1 MRNPRADTQGPTGRL
16 TALRARYEP
25 QLANLRGS
33 DTAKAAGLAGAMVIN
48 NVVALGSVVVFAR
61 LLSDYGSLAAL
72 VSYFLILAVAG
83 YAMQLA
89 TAREAVLGHLG
100 VGPALAATVRS
111 WTKSIL
117 LFTAV
122 MTVVSFLLRAPIA
135 SAVGVKQQWAA
146 ALGIPAGCL
155 YLLLCIM
162 RGVLQG
168 LGDYRAV
175 GISLVG
181 EQTAR
186 LITGAILA
194 AAGLGVTGAY
204 IGTPLSF
211 VAMMIYCAVPLRQR
225 LGRAAPDEPP
235 ALGLWEHVRQA
246 WVPIASLA
254 VIAVLQNIDIIVG
267 KHRFST
273 DVASSY
279 GATAQ
284 ASKVPI
290 WVAMG
295 VGFYLVPEVSR
306 RRAAGED
313 TRPVLAKSL
322 GIIAVAA
329 APCLLIYAAVPRLLL
344 RLAFGPKRLLAV
356 DSLLILGVAFTLL
369 AATYLAI
376 QYMLA
381 LKRTWFLAAIAVV
394 AVAEPF
400 FLLLAP
406 RRPAGFAAVVVAVQ
420 AAGALVAF
428 GLALRRERPPPAT
441 EPPDPAAT
449 EPDLVPASSV

>member
-1 MRNPRADTQGPTGRL
+1 MQGPTGRL
-16 TALRARYEP
+16 AALRARYEP
-25 QLANLRGS
+25 QLATFRRS
-33 DTAKAAGLAGAMVIN
+33 DTAKAAGLAGAMVVN

-83 YAMQLA
+83 YAMQVA

-100 VGPALAATVRS
+100 VGSGLAATVRS
-111 WTKSIL
+111 WTRSIL
-117 LFTAV
+117 LFTAGMAV
-122 MTVVSFLLRAPIA
+122 ISILLRHPIA
-135 SAVGVKQQWAA
+135 QAVGVKQQWAA

-175 GISLVG
+175 GISLIG

-186 LITGAILA
+186 LVTGAILA

-211 VAMMIYCAVPLRQR
+211 VAMMLYCAVPLRR
-225 LGRAAPDEPP
+225 HLARAERNAP
-235 ALGLWEHVRQA
+235 ASFGLWEHVRQA

-254 VIAVLQNIDIIVG
+254 VIAVLQNIDIIAG

-313 TRPVLAKSL
+313 TRPVLAKAL
-322 GIIAVAA
+322 AIIAVAS
-329 APCLLIYAAVPRLLL
+329 APCLLIYGGVPRLLL

-356 DSLLILGVAFTLL
+356 DSLFILGLAFTVL

-381 LKRTWFLAAIAVV
+381 LKRTWFLVAIAAV
-394 AVAEPF
+394 AIAEPF
-400 FLLLAP
+400 FLLDAP
-406 RRPAGFAAVVVAVQ
+406 KRPAGFAAIVLAVQ
-420 AAGALVAF
+420 AVGALLAF
-428 GLALRRERPPPAT
+428 LLALRREHPPPGPAR
-441 EPPDPAAT
+441 EPDPAAT
-449 EPDLVPASSV
+449 ERDLVTASTSA

>member
-1 MRNPRADTQGPTGRL
+1 
-16 TALRARYEP
+16 
-25 QLANLRGS
+25 
-33 DTAKAAGLAGAMVIN
+33 
-48 NVVALGSVVVFAR
+48 
-61 LLSDYGSLAAL
+61 
-72 VSYFLILAVAG
+72 
-83 YAMQLA
+83 
-89 TAREAVLGHLG
+89 VLGHLG
-100 VGPALAATVRS
+100 VGAGLAATVRS
-111 WTKSIL
+111 WTRAIL
-117 LFTAV
+117 LFTAG
-122 MTVVSFLLRAPIA
+122 MTVISILLRHPIA
-135 SAVGVKQQWAA
+135 QAVGVKQQWGA

-175 GISLVG
+175 GISLIG

-186 LITGAILA
+186 LVTGAILA

-204 IGTPLSF
+204 LGTPLSF
-211 VAMMIYCAVPLRQR
+211 VAMMLYCAVPLRRHLASARESQP
-225 LGRAAPDEPP
+225 A
-235 ALGLWEHVRQA
+235 ALGLWEHIRQA

-254 VIAVLQNIDIIVG
+254 VIAVLQNIDIIAG
-267 KHRFST
+267 KHRFSSA
-273 DVASSY
+273 VASSY

-306 RRAAGED
+306 RRAEGED
-313 TRPVLAKSL
+313 TRPVLVKAL
-322 GIIAVAA
+322 AIIAVASL
-329 APCLLIYAAVPRLLL
+329 PCLLIYGGVPRTLL

-356 DSLLILGVAFTLL
+356 DSLLILGLAFTVL

-381 LKRTWFLAAIAVV
+381 LKRTGFLAAIAVV
-394 AVAEPF
+394 ALAEPF

-406 RRPAGFAAVVVAVQ
+406 AHPTGFALVVLAVQGVGAVV
-420 AAGALVAF
+420 AF
-428 GLALRRERPPPAT
+428 ALALRRERPPPAT
-441 EPPDPAAT
+441 ARTRDPAAT